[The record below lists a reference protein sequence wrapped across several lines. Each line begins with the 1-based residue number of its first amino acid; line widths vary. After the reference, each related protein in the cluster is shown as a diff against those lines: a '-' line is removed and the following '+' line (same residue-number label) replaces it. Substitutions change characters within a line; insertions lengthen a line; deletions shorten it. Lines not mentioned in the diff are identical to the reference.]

1 MSKPII
7 FIIGATG
14 SIGAATVTALSSKYA
29 DKVDI
34 RAGVRSLEKA
44 DKIRNLPGVQV
55 VQATMGDEK
64 LSETLQG
71 VDTLYVVTPSTK
83 NRAELTIATAEQ
95 AKKAG
100 VKHIGV
106 VSVASADKFTTD
118 IIIGHQFVEIEKK
131 VSELGVPYIFIRL
144 PSFYENYWGFK
155 DTIKGEGAIYSP
167 IDPEKPF
174 TAVAAE
180 DAGKAS
186 AEILVNPTKYANKT
200 LTIVSDR
207 HSYNDV
213 VTVFGDVLKKEIKHV
228 QVPYEATKQALI
240 GKGVE
245 EWQVTVILQFYKM
258 IDAGDPAIVEA
269 DFGLYKQITG
279 EDPTDLKTW
288 VTKNA
293 VGFQ

>member
-1 MSKPII
+1 MSKPVV
-7 FIIGATG
+7 FVIGATG

-34 RAGVRSLEKA
+34 RAGVRSPEKA

-71 VDTLYVVTPSTK
+71 VDTLYVVTPPTI
-83 NRAELTIATAEQ
+83 NRAELAIGTAEQ

-106 VSVASADKFTTD
+106 VSIAIDDKDKITFQR
-118 IIIGHQFVEIEKK
+118 QFAEIEKE
-131 VSELGVPYIFIRL
+131 VSKTGLSYTFIRL
-144 PSFYENYWGFK
+144 PAFIDNYWALK
-155 DTIKGEGAIYSP
+155 DMIAGGTIYSSV
-167 IDPEKPF
+167 DPQKPF
-174 TAVAAE
+174 IAVAAE

-186 AEILVNPTKYANKT
+186 AEVLVNPTKYANKT

-213 VTVFGDVLKKEIKHV
+213 VTVFGDVLKKEIKYV

-240 GKGVE
+240 GNGLP
-245 EWQVTVILQFYKM
+245 EWQVDAMLELYKL
-258 IDAGDPAIVEA
+258 IDAGDPAIMNA

-293 VGFQ
+293 GGFQ

>member
-1 MSKPII
+1 MSKPIV
-7 FIIGATG
+7 FVIGATG
-14 SIGAATVTALSSKYA
+14 NIGAATVTALSSKYA

-106 VSVASADKFTTD
+106 VSVPSADTTD
-118 IIIGHQFVEIEKK
+118 IIIGRQFAEIEKK
-131 VSELGVPYIFIRL
+131 VTELGVPYIFIRL
-144 PSFYENYWGFK
+144 PSFNENYWVFK
-155 DTIKGEGAIYSP
+155 DTIKGDGAIFSP
-167 IDPEKPF
+167 VDPEKPY
-174 TAVAAE
+174 TTVAGE

-207 HSYNDV
+207 HTFNDAV
-213 VTVFGDVLKKEIKHV
+213 KVFGDILKKEIKYV

-240 GKGVE
+240 GKGVD
-245 EWQVTVILQFYKM
+245 EWQVTVFLEFYKM
-258 IDAGDPAIVEA
+258 IDAGDPIVVEV

-288 VTKNA
+288 VIKNA
-293 VGFQ
+293 AGFQ

>member
-1 MSKPII
+1 MSKPIV
-7 FIIGATG
+7 FVIGATG
-14 SIGAATVTALSSKYA
+14 NIGAATVTALSSKYA

-106 VSVASADKFTTD
+106 VSVPSADTTD
-118 IIIGHQFVEIEKK
+118 IIIGRQFAEIEKK
-131 VSELGVPYIFIRL
+131 VTELGVPYIFIRL
-144 PSFYENYWGFK
+144 PSFNENYWVFK
-155 DTIKGEGAIYSP
+155 DTIKGDGAIFSP
-167 IDPEKPF
+167 VDPEKPY
-174 TAVAAE
+174 TTVTGE

-207 HSYNDV
+207 HTFNDAV
-213 VTVFGDVLKKEIKHV
+213 KVFGDILKKEIKYV

-240 GKGVE
+240 GKGVD
-245 EWQVTVILQFYKM
+245 EWQVTVFLEFYKM
-258 IDAGDPAIVEA
+258 IDAGDPIVVEA

-288 VTKNA
+288 VIKNA
-293 VGFQ
+293 AGFQ